1 MRWGWAINPLLSNN
15 RPLLPANRPL
25 LSANRPLLYQ
35 TPKDCYF
42 NYLEW
47 HRATR
52 NLSVTIV
59 GGWGAQ
65 TTFFKNYLGD

>member
-1 MRWGWAINPLLSNN
+1 MNQI
-15 RPLLPANRPL
+15 
-25 LSANRPLLYQ
+25 LLYQ
-35 TPKDCYF
+35 TPTDFYL

-65 TTFFKNYLGD
+65 TTILFNDFGD